1 MRFSLKVYR
10 LLLRLYPAGFRE
22 TYGVPLERQFKDE
35 YSDVVGRSGL
45 LRFWRRTLVDVAVSL
60 PAQIAGEIR
69 QDTRHVVRTW
79 RRHPLSAAFAI
90 ATLAIAIGANTGVFS
105 VLNALLLRSLPFD
118 EPERLASLRRGSP
131 GFNAAKFHAWR
142 EQTSYLEDAACYHS
156 LDVNAD
162 DNRQAPARL
171 RLTETSWNFFRL
183 LGSRPVLGRAFIAGE
198 DTPGRDAI
206 AVISY
211 GLWQQRFGGDPRAL
225 GSTLRV
231 NGTPL
236 TIVGIAPPGFDF
248 PQQTAVWSPST
259 FDFERIPKTDV
270 AFLSTIG
277 RLKSDLS
284 WTQARQA
291 FETDAFAQD
300 PKSRNA
306 NAANRP
312 ALTPIR
318 EQLAGPVRSASLIL
332 MAGVVLLLLMACAS
346 IANLLLGR
354 TAARSSELT
363 IRTALGASRARLIQ
377 QLLTESV
384 LLSAAAAVIGLLIA
398 NWMVGIAT
406 ATQPAQLA
414 GQSYTI
420 LDWRVLGFTAIV
432 SLVTGI
438 VFGVGPALCMA
449 RGGVGGR
456 GRTATSHLRAA
467 RTRQA
472 LIAVQVASSIVLFTG
487 SIALGRAFVALLRTD
502 NGFTTASV
510 ATMNVSLAGS
520 VRQTNTAAYYADVF
534 RRVREVPGVVSV
546 SATQFLPL
554 AVTGF
559 MGGSFNVDGTGTPVF
574 ALQVPIAPNYFQT
587 MGGLLLAGR
596 DFSDQDVENSGQIAI
611 VNDRFARSFGEPSA
625 VVGRS
630 VTAERQQ
637 PRKIVGVVRAMRYD
651 PSSDTDPE
659 VFTPSRSPNAW
670 TIVARVSGHAR
681 DRIAA
686 IRDAVQSV
694 DPKVPVFN
702 VKTMEERLDASLA
715 RPKFYATAV
724 IFFGGLALLLVV
736 IGIYGV
742 VSYAVVQRT
751 REMGI
756 RLALGITSGRLR
768 VAVLRQGFI
777 TVALGVVPGVWG
789 AITGGRYLQ
798 SLVHGAAAGIVM
810 TAAVAVVI
818 TTVTAAAAIWS
829 ATRHIARLDIMD
841 VLRAES
847 AE

>member
-1 MRFSLKVYR
+1 MRLSLRVYR
-10 LLLRLYPAGFRE
+10 WLLRLYPAGFRE
-22 TYGVPLERQFKDE
+22 TYGIPLEQQFKDDYAE
-35 YSDVVGRSGL
+35 VAGTSDL
-45 LRFWRRTLVDVAVSL
+45 LKFWRRTFVDLAVSL

-69 QDTRHVVRTW
+69 QDARQAVRTW
-79 RRHPLSAAFAI
+79 RHRPLPVAFAI
-90 ATLAIAIGANTGVFS
+90 ATLAVAIGANTGVFS
-105 VLNALLLRSLPFD
+105 VLNALLLRSLPFH
-118 EPERLASLRRGSP
+118 EPDRLASLRHGGP

-142 EQTSYLEDAACYHS
+142 EQTSYLEDAAAYHT
-156 LDVNAD
+156 LEVNGD
-162 DNRQAPARL
+162 DNVQAPARL

-183 LGSRPVLGRAFIAGE
+183 LGSQPVLGRAFAAGE

-206 AVISY
+206 AVIGY

-225 GSTLRV
+225 GSTLHV

-270 AFLSTIG
+270 TFLSTIG

-284 WTQARQA
+284 WTQARQV
-291 FETDAFAQD
+291 FETEAYAQD
-300 PKSRNA
+300 PMSRNA

-332 MAGVVLLLLMACAS
+332 MAGVALLLLMACAS

-354 TAARSSELT
+354 TAARSSELM
-363 IRTALGASRARLIQ
+363 IRRALGASRARLIQ

-384 LLSAAAAVIGLLIA
+384 LLSAAAAVAGLLIA
-398 NWMVGIAT
+398 DWTARLAT
-406 ATQPAQLA
+406 STQPAQLA

-420 LDWRVLGFTAIV
+420 LDWRVLAFTAAV

-438 VFGVGPALCMA
+438 VFGVGPAVCLA
-449 RGGVGGR
+449 RASAGAL
-456 GRTATSHLRAA
+456 GRTATSNVRTG

-472 LIAVQVASSIVLFTG
+472 LIAVQIALSIVLFTG
-487 SIALGRAFVALLRTD
+487 SIALGRAFVALLRSD
-502 NGFTTASV
+502 NGFTIASV

-520 VRQTNTAAYYADVF
+520 VRQDNTAAYYADVF

-559 MGGSFNVDGTGTPVF
+559 MGGRFNLDATGTPVL
-574 ALQVPIAPNYFQT
+574 AVQVPIAPGYFQT
-587 MGGLLLAGR
+587 LGGLVMFGR
-596 DFSDQDVENSGQIAI
+596 DFNDQDVEGSGSVAI
-611 VNDRFARSFGEPSA
+611 VNDRFARQFGEPSSA
-625 VVGRS
+625 VGRY
-630 VTAERQQ
+630 VTAERRQ

-651 PSSDTDPE
+651 PWSEALSE
-659 VFTPSRSPNAW
+659 VFTPSRSPNAQ
-670 TIVARVSGHAR
+670 TIVARVNGNAR

-694 DPKVPVFN
+694 DAKVPVFN
-702 VKTMEERLDASLA
+702 VKTMEERLDDTLA
-715 RPKFYATAV
+715 RPKFYTTAV
-724 IFFGGLALLLVV
+724 MFFGGVALLLVV
-736 IGIYGV
+736 IGVYGV
-742 VSYAVVQRT
+742 VSYAVVQRS

-756 RLALGITSGRLR
+756 RLALGMTPGRLR
-768 VAVLRQGFI
+768 VGVLRQGLI

-789 AITGGRYLQ
+789 AIAGGRYLQ
-798 SLVHGAAAGIVM
+798 TLVHGAAAGIVM
-810 TAAVAVVI
+810 TSAVAVGI
-818 TTVTAAAAIWS
+818 TTATAAAAIWS
-829 ATRHIARLDIMD
+829 ATRHIARLDIVE